1 VPAIHPAITVGRPI
15 IIATSVIVTVVKAVI
30 VSGPVRATPVSG
42 IVSAPVSAPVSGIIS
57 VGVEGIVIAIISIIG
72 TIIWISV
79 AEPHSPSGVSPTH
92 ADAPAEGA
100 SGIPVQVGV
109 IGIVI
114 VPAVIVI
121 GKPSQG

>member
-1 VPAIHPAITVGRPI
+1 VPAIHPAVTVGRPVI
-15 IIATSVIVTVVKAVI
+15 ITASVIVSVVKAVI
-30 VSGPVRATPVSG
+30 VSGPVRATPVRIASPVSP
-42 IVSAPVSAPVSGIIS
+42 IVS
-57 VGVEGIVIAIISIIG
+57 GVIAIGVKGIVIAIVSVVR
-72 TIIWISV
+72 TIVRISV
-79 AEPHSPSGVSPTH
+79 AEPHSPAGVSPAH